1 MHGSTQR
8 KRDIAMKTRIAL
20 VVAAMMTVAIALPAR
35 ADTTIKSSDGTVEL
49 TVPNGWRE
57 GKPFGPAIKLVAT
70 SARGGIVF
78 VRLVNKED
86 FRDLKSVADASIARL
101 KKNMPDAQPKVEDI
115 KVNDKPAIRV
125 SIEGTQAN
133 GQRRGF
139 LLTFFETPGHYV
151 DVAAMARASAFKAEE
166 SVFASLASRVKVLGG
181 STGAAPAAP
190 PHAAPSSGGPPPS
203 SRAPR

>member
-1 MHGSTQR
+1 M
-8 KRDIAMKTRIAL
+8 
-20 VVAAMMTVAIALPAR
+20 VVAATMTVAMALPAR
-35 ADTTIKSSDGTVEL
+35 ADTTIKSSDGSVEI

-70 SARGGIVF
+70 SARGGLVF
-78 VRLVNKED
+78 VRLVNKQD

-139 LLTFFETPGHYV
+139 LLTFFETPGLYV

-166 SVFASLASRVKVLGG
+166 AVFAGMASRVKVLGG
-181 STGAAPAAP
+181 SASAAPATPAP
-190 PHAAPSSGGPPPS
+190 PSSAPGGPPPS
-203 SRAPR
+203 ARPPR